1 MLRRLLLLAAASLL
15 AVCACAQSPGQSQA
29 PPRSDDRTP
38 GESSSKDTRIDLSPP
53 AGDAKMHPNS
63 GVADDV
69 LEMHPYD
76 PHKAEKNIEVGDY
89 YYKMKNYRAAESRYQ
104 EALEYKPNDAE
115 ATYKLGVSQEIQGKT
130 EEALDAYQ
138 GYLKILPD
146 GPHAEEAKTAI
157 SESRILMRLNRS
169 LSRRRKRR
177 KKRRVSKGLRCGDET
192 SPPLPARRRRYER
205 PALRKALALFLDEG
219 AARGVYGDSKLRVI
233 PAVTVDDMPYQP
245 IFIAPLQNEDDRL
258 LGIFLHQGRAAVFLR
273 FIERLV
279 RVDLEELHVEYA
291 RR

>member
-15 AVCACAQSPGQSQA
+15 AMCAYAQSPGQSQA

-157 SESRILMRLNRS
+157 ERIKNPDAAKSKPES
-169 LSRRRKRR
+169 
-177 KKRRVSKGLRCGDET
+177 KKEKKKKEKSK
-192 SPPLPARRRRYER
+192 
-205 PALRKALALFLDEG
+205 
-219 AARGVYGDSKLRVI
+219 
-233 PAVTVDDMPYQP
+233 
-245 IFIAPLQNEDDRL
+245 
-258 LGIFLHQGRAAVFLR
+258 
-273 FIERLV
+273 
-279 RVDLEELHVEYA
+279 
-291 RR
+291 